1 MSYELYGFFGFDVSM
16 NLALQKSTLDNDV
29 TKNQS
34 LEVTLNGKKSLKKLG
49 WEEEARL
56 GNKKQSSPV

>member
-1 MSYELYGFFGFDVSM
+1 MLSNGVKLPLPLMSYGLYRFFGFDVSM

-34 LEVTLNGKKSLKKLG
+34 LEVALNGKKTLKKLG
-49 WEEEARL
+49 
-56 GNKKQSSPV
+56 

>member
-1 MSYELYGFFGFDVSM
+1 MLSNGVKLASPLMSYELYGFFGFDVSM

-49 WEEEARL
+49 
-56 GNKKQSSPV
+56 